1 MNRYAWLT
9 ASADRAYK
17 HYRSG
22 THRTIDPA
30 DTVARLRGLMP
41 AMGITRLA
49 NVTGLDRVGVPVIMV
64 CRPNSRSVAVS
75 QGKGLS
81 LDAARASGLME
92 SAETYHAER
101 IDQPLKLGSY
111 TDLSRQHRL
120 VDVDSLP
127 PMAGT
132 LFRRNHPI
140 LWIEGYNLGTGEA
153 SWLPYETAHTNYTLP
168 LPSGSGCF
176 ASSSNGLASGNHLL
190 EAVAHA
196 ICEVVERDAT
206 SIWHQL
212 DRAARG
218 RSRIDL
224 TTVNDAACV
233 EVLSRLHAAGLA
245 VSAWDTTT
253 DVRIASTYCTIT
265 DTEQEHAHPGVGAG
279 CHPSREIAL
288 LRSLLE
294 AVQVRTTY
302 IAGSRDDL
310 SRAEYE
316 VAAMSEKNEQV
327 RAYETCGAPLRH
339 FDDIPTWD
347 SETFEQDLDWILD
360 RLHAV
365 AVEEVFV
372 IDLTRRGFDL
382 PVARVVIP
390 GLEGPH
396 DDDRYVPGP
405 RAASI
410 TRSEP

>member
-1 MNRYAWLT
+1 MNRYTWLT
-9 ASADRAYK
+9 ASTDRGYK

-22 THRTIDPA
+22 THRTIEPA
-30 DTVARLRGLMP
+30 ETIARLRGLMP

-92 SAETYHAER
+92 SAEMYHAER
-101 IDQPLKLGSY
+101 IDHPLKLGSY
-111 TDLSRQHRL
+111 TDLGRQHRL
-120 VDVDSLP
+120 VDVDALP

-132 LFRRNHPI
+132 RFHPNHPI
-140 LWIEGYNLGTGEA
+140 LWIEGHSLGTGEPW
-153 SWLPYETAHTNYTLP
+153 WLPYEVVHTNYTLP

-212 DRAARG
+212 DRVSRG
-218 RSRIDL
+218 RTRIDL
-224 TTVNDAACV
+224 TTVSDAPCA
-233 EVLSRLHAAGLA
+233 EVLSRLGAAGLA
-245 VSAWDTTT
+245 VAAWDTTT
-253 DVRIASTYCTIT
+253 DIGIASTYCTIT

-288 LRSLLE
+288 VRSLLE

-310 SRAEYE
+310 SRAEYAT
-316 VAAMSEKNEQV
+316 AAMSEKLAQV
-327 RAYETCGAPLRH
+327 RAYEECGAPLRH
-339 FDDIPTWD
+339 FDDLPTSD

-365 AVEEVFV
+365 AIEEVFV
-372 IDLTRRGFDL
+372 IDLTQPAFEL

-396 DDDRYVPGP
+396 DDDRYVPGR
-405 RAASI
+405 RATRM
-410 TRSEP
+410 TRSEA